1 MIGILLVLVEL
12 TKGGAR
18 HRSILSQLSYGTLIG
33 QNLVPVYEAPFQS
46 RPARVS
52 QYADPA
58 WCGKKRSTALMC

>member
-12 TKGGAR
+12 TKDGAR
-18 HRSILSQLSYGTLIG
+18 HRSILSQLSYGILIG
-33 QNLVPVYEAPFQS
+33 RNLVNMHEAPFQS
-46 RPARVS
+46 RPAGAI

>member
-18 HRSILSQLSYGTLIG
+18 HRSILSQLSYGSLIG
-33 QNLVPVYEAPFQS
+33 LNLVNMHDAPFQS
-46 RPARVS
+46 RPAGAS

-58 WCGKKRSTALMC
+58 